1 MTRVDNNGTHSKRS
15 ISRIIASLLCS
26 LPGQQLRR
34 HTIIKAD
41 KMSNRERYSHNWSVF
56 DVEETTVV
64 NNLMVFF
71 FWSLTSCEI
80 FVELI
85 IYFSCESIFL
95 ITTTISLASDASPL
109 VLVINNRSTTKCL
122 AICNDNGRANVAP
135 SSRGIYSVII
145 MR

>member
-1 MTRVDNNGTHSKRS
+1 MTRADNNGTHSKRS

-34 HTIIKAD
+34 HTIIKVEMD
-41 KMSNRERYSHNWSVF
+41 NREWYSHNWSVF
-56 DVEETTVV
+56 DDEETTVV

-71 FWSLTSCEI
+71 FWSLTCEI
-80 FVELI
+80 FIKLI